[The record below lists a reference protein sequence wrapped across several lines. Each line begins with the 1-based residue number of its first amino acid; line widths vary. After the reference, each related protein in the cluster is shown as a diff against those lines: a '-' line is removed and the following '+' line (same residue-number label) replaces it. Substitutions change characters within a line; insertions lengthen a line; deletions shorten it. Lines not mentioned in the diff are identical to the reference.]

1 MAVVGRVTDDLVVGL
16 YEEGAP
22 VDDIAVVD
30 TVVVVDA
37 VVGAIVEV
45 VAIVGCFV
53 VVVVV
58 VVGAGVVVVV
68 VVAGVVV
75 VVGGGGVFVD
85 GDVWVD
91 VESLRSPLQFKVRRA
106 L

>member
-1 MAVVGRVTDDLVVGL
+1 MVAV
-16 YEEGAP
+16 
-22 VDDIAVVD
+22 
-30 TVVVVDA
+30 
-37 VVGAIVEV
+37 
-45 VAIVGCFV
+45 VGCFV

-91 VESLRSPLQFKVRRA
+91 VENLRSPLQFKVRRA
-106 L
+106 LELSTIRTIHFNSLSRMKKLMHQLLLE